1 MTFPKVIIALMGII
15 IFMYLS
21 YSVVTWSS
29 NSYAFSNLLHIFHI
43 RRKPGNKINIL
54 PTLPLNCKVKI
65 QGKTSLATT
74 ISPVTR
80 SESVFWL
87 VIVLESKGGGKG
99 GGYAEIIYI
108 DKSTEPFEIIDD
120 TGSILVHTPPEILP
134 MCVNS
139 NDSTGEDFDQ
149 IAQKYLDS
157 KGLNTKGFF
166 GFQKSLRIYE
176 QWVSPQE
183 EIYVLGNLRNDGQN
197 RILASFISDPINQKL
212 LISRSIKVT
221 VLSVLFFCCIIGVF
235 II

>member
-80 SESVFWL
+80 SESVFWQ

-108 DKSTEPFEIIDD
+108 
-120 TGSILVHTPPEILP
+120 
-134 MCVNS
+134 
-139 NDSTGEDFDQ
+139 
-149 IAQKYLDS
+149 Y
-157 KGLNTKGFF
+157 
-166 GFQKSLRIYE
+166 
-176 QWVSPQE
+176 
-183 EIYVLGNLRNDGQN
+183 
-197 RILASFISDPINQKL
+197 
-212 LISRSIKVT
+212 
-221 VLSVLFFCCIIGVF
+221 
-235 II
+235 